1 MEDSS
6 LESLSG
12 FFPLTWPIPTP
23 LTHPHLL
30 TAADLH
36 REEDLLRNAS
46 SFRHWWT
53 AINTAKDALS
63 TKQKEAVA
71 PQTETAQLLGPLATP
86 VSRLAL
92 QKLTYM
98 YESALVYFPA
108 SFKLW
113 KSYLTVRCEFVMG
126 KSIKPKRAGGRKK
139 LAEVREALEDE
150 LEVAEKWEGGLD
162 GVVGWGEWRALVM
175 TFERALTWLP
185 TVLRNGRLCHI
196 RTDSFADA
204 PPLAHVLQYFPT
216 PDVPCPNISHSRKED
231 L

>member
-1 MEDSS
+1 MIQVGNVSELRIGVRNYLVNAFGHDHTDSFQSNMEDSS
-6 LESLSG
+6 LDSASC

-30 TAADLH
+30 TPADLH

-53 AINTAKDALS
+53 AINNAKDALS
-63 TKQKEAVA
+63 TQQKEAVT
-71 PQTETAQLLGPLATP
+71 PQTEAAQLLDPLATP

-98 YESALVYFPA
+98 YETALGYFPA

-150 LEVAEKWEGGLD
+150 LDEAEKWEGGLD
-162 GVVGWGEWRALVM
+162 SVVGWEEWRALVM
-175 TFERALTWLP
+175 TFERALIWLP
-185 TVLRNGRLCHI
+185 TVRRNGL
-196 RTDSFADA
+196 
-204 PPLAHVLQYFPT
+204 PLSY
-216 PDVPCPNISHSRKED
+216 SY
-231 L
+231 

>member
-1 MEDSS
+1 MVNALGRYRVNSFQSNMEGSS
-6 LESLSG
+6 LESVSH

-23 LTHPHLL
+23 LTHPPLL
-30 TAADLH
+30 TPADLH
-36 REEDLLRNAS
+36 REEDLQRNAS

-53 AINTAKDALS
+53 AINTAKDTLS
-63 TKQKEAVA
+63 TQQKEAIA
-71 PQTETAQLLGPLATP
+71 PQTEAAQLLGPLATP

-92 QKLTYM
+92 QKLTYL

-113 KSYLTVRCEFVMG
+113 KSYLTMRREFVMG

-162 GVVGWGEWRALVM
+162 GVVGWEEWRVLVM
-175 TFERALTWLP
+175 TFERALIWLP
-185 TVLRNGRLCHI
+185 TVRRYG
-196 RTDSFADA
+196 S
-204 PPLAHVLQYFPT
+204 PLSYS
-216 PDVPCPNISHSRKED
+216 C
-231 L
+231 

>member
-6 LESLSG
+6 PESLSG
-12 FFPLTWPIPTP
+12 LFPLTWPIPTP
-23 LTHPHLL
+23 LTHSDLL
-30 TAADLH
+30 TPANLH

-63 TKQKEAVA
+63 TQQKEAIA
-71 PQTETAQLLGPLATP
+71 PQTEAVQLLGPLANP

-92 QKLTYM
+92 QNLTYM
-98 YESALVYFPA
+98 YESALVHFPA

-139 LAEVREALEDE
+139 LAEVIEALEDE
-150 LEVAEKWEGGLD
+150 LDEVEKWEGGLN
-162 GVVGWGEWRALVM
+162 GVVGWEEWRALVA
-175 TFERALTWLP
+175 TFERALIWLP
-185 TVLRNGRLCHI
+185 TVRRSGR
-196 RTDSFADA
+196 
-204 PPLAHVLQYFPT
+204 VLLFSY
-216 PDVPCPNISHSRKED
+216 
-231 L
+231 

>member
-1 MEDSS
+1 MGDSS
-6 LESLSG
+6 LAELSG
-12 FFPLTWPIPTP
+12 LFPLTWPTPTP
-23 LTHPHLL
+23 LTHPYLL
-30 TAADLH
+30 SPADLH

-63 TKQKEAVA
+63 TQQREATA
-71 PQTETAQLLGPLATP
+71 PQPEVSQFLGPLATP

-98 YESALVYFPA
+98 YESALVYFPV

-126 KSIKPKRAGGRKK
+126 KSNKPKRAGGRKK

-150 LEVAEKWEGGLD
+150 LEDAEKWESGVD
-162 GVVGWGEWRALVM
+162 SVVGWEEWRALVV
-175 TFERALTWLP
+175 TFERALIWLP
-185 TVLRNGRLCHI
+185 TVGRNG
-196 RTDSFADA
+196 
-204 PPLAHVLQYFPT
+204 
-216 PDVPCPNISHSRKED
+216 
-231 L
+231 